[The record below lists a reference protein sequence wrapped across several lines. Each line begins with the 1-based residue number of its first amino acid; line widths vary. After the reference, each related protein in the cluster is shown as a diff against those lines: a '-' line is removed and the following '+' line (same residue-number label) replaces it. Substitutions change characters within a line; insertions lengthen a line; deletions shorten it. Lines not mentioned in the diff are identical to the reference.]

1 MSLQQAKDRI
11 RGQILDGSIT
21 QGKILLNNLY
31 PQEFEYYMMAFEIEG
46 ENGIEDRF
54 IFPVMPSSI
63 SIKDTKTTNIRR
75 TNAGT
80 TILSDNSFTHK
91 MISISGSFGRKMRLM
106 FGSFEDTGSKVSSRN
121 SKLQFDPN
129 VKTGYGLV
137 KRLERIYHKSTE
149 LGGQIGK
156 NDNKPYR
163 VYFYNLSYDQRF
175 LVEILEWNANQ
186 TQESNMIWNYSMTM
200 RAVSPLDGLFEQN
213 RVTDFTTISA
223 IGDNVAGLVEGLDN
237 VISFNRVLSLVG
249 DVV

>member
-75 TNAGT
+75 TKAGT

-91 MISISGSFGRKMRLM
+91 MISISGSFG
-106 FGSFEDTGSKVSSRN
+106 
-121 SKLQFDPN
+121 
-129 VKTGYGLV
+129 
-137 KRLERIYHKSTE
+137 
-149 LGGQIGK
+149 GK
-156 NDNKPYR
+156 
-163 VYFYNLSYDQRF
+163 
-175 LVEILEWNANQ
+175 
-186 TQESNMIWNYSMTM
+186 
-200 RAVSPLDGLFEQN
+200 
-213 RVTDFTTISA
+213 
-223 IGDNVAGLVEGLDN
+223 
-237 VISFNRVLSLVG
+237 
-249 DVV
+249 